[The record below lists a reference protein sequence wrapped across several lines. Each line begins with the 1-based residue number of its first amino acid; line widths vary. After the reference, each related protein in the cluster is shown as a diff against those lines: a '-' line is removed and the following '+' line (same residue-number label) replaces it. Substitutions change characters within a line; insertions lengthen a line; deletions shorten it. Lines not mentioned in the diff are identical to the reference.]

1 VGYRKGPIVE
11 CPKCKQVGRETVIK
25 VKAKGHEYYYRAVIH
40 LDGRKCTIERVDEP
54 PPQVEELFQLRELV
68 EKLQEENRWL
78 RERMAQAEAEAAM
91 AEARAAVAKQVLSN
105 AIWLRE
111 RELAALRAVY
121 ITKKGYTAEQ
131 LSIAKGIMHD
141 IVEKGLAKGLAVIS
155 FPPPPLVVERDRVQV
170 LGEEREGE
178 EAS

>member
-1 VGYRKGPIVE
+1 MGYRKGPIVE

-25 VKAKGHEYYYRAVIH
+25 VKAKGRDYYYRAVVH

-54 PPQVEELFQLRELV
+54 PPEVEELFQLRELV
-68 EKLQEENRWL
+68 EKLQEENQWL
-78 RERMAQAEAEAAM
+78 RDRMARAEAEAAM

-111 RELAALRAVY
+111 PELAALRAVY
-121 ITKKGYTAEQ
+121 VRKKGYTPEQ
-131 LSIAKGIMHD
+131 LEVAKRIIHGL
-141 IVEKGLAKGLAVIS
+141 VEKGLANGLAVIS
-155 FPPPPLVVERDRVQV
+155 FPSPPMVLERDQVQV
-170 LGEEREGE
+170 LGEEREGA